1 MALGDM
7 FLKIE
12 GTKQGAIK
20 GESKDSSHKEEIDV
34 LGWSWGM
41 ESNISLQ
48 SGLAA
53 AKTSM
58 SELIVV
64 KRVDKASTALMASL
78 RNNEVLK
85 NVTLTVRKAGK
96 TPLEYYKVVLQDSRL
111 TSIKQQNGETEGAP
125 DCSESISLSF
135 KKVTVE
141 YTPQGDDGLP
151 QGATTFEA
159 EL

>member
-12 GTKQGAIK
+12 GTKQGLIK
-20 GESKDSSHKEEIDV
+20 GESKNDQHKEEIDV
-34 LGWSWGM
+34 AGWSWGM
-41 ESNISLQ
+41 QSNTSLQ

-58 SELIVV
+58 SELIVA
-64 KRVDKASTALMASL
+64 KHVDKASTALMVSL
-78 RNNEVLK
+78 RNNELIK
-85 NVTLTVRKAGK
+85 KATLTVRKSGK
-96 TPLEYYKVVLQDSRL
+96 TPLEYYKIVLEDGRL
-111 TSIKQQNGETEGAP
+111 TSIEQKNVESEDAAE
-125 DCSESISLSF
+125 CKESISLSF
-135 KKVTVE
+135 RKITVE

>member
-1 MALGDM
+1 MGFGDM

-12 GTKQGAIK
+12 GRKQGPIK
-20 GESKDSSHKEEIDV
+20 GESKDASHPDEIDV

-41 ESNISLQ
+41 DSDVSLQ
-48 SGLAA
+48 SGLPAG
-53 AKTSM
+53 KTSM
-58 SELIVV
+58 NELRVV

-96 TPLEYYKVVLQDSRL
+96 TPLEYYKIVLEEGRL
-111 TSIKQQNGETEGAP
+111 TSIRQQKDEGESAP
-125 DCSESISLSF
+125 ECNESISFSF
-135 KKVTVE
+135 RKVCVE
-141 YTPQGDDGLP
+141 YTPQGDDGQP